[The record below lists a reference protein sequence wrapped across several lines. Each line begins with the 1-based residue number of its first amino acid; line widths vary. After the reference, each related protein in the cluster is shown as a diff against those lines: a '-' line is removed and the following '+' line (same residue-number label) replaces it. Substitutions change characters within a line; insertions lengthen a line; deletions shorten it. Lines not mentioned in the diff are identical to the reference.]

1 MYNPGQSTP
10 PYQSYG
16 TAHSRITHNVLQ
28 RRHRASCLDFS
39 TLRYIKRRL
48 SLLLTGLIGS
58 CPRSFIS
65 FKQQLIPPSMARK
78 GSAKVRT
85 GCRTCK
91 IRKVKCDESKPHCQR
106 CVSTGR
112 KCDGYAPPQ
121 PPASSALSWHRPR
134 HLFPNVNDVSERRA
148 LQFFCQAAGP
158 SLSGPMDPYFWTH
171 LVMQF
176 STFEPAVRHSV
187 VAISSLYE
195 QIYSKP
201 SSVRLLTD
209 DRLALSHYNSAIRE
223 LKSMN
228 NEPLVLLVCILFVC
242 IEFLLGNREPAI
254 EHCKHGVVILENI
267 EASYPWAKKYLSPI
281 FRRLTLFPF
290 FFAIDPSSFPKLLG
304 LNDQLPE
311 SFESLEQAQFYIDGI
326 TTRTVSLV
334 RRGDRYRLEEMRD
347 TPVSP
352 ELLEEQETITTLLD
366 EWHSRFLELQN
377 TPSSSSWPKETVYNV
392 LLRYDISRIWVDTVF
407 EYEEITYDKYI
418 DKFRLIVAR
427 ATELQASKISG
438 PNNAQDRPK
447 FIFEMGFMP
456 LLYYVVLRCRCL
468 ATRMRALS
476 LMKTLGATRECLWET
491 TTMYTVGRRV
501 IEIEHD
507 FLFNEKGDPS
517 TPPRYP
523 NLPPDEVRVR
533 DTTTSPISTIQVDAQ
548 GREIGGRIT
557 GFFRRKRDGS
567 IYLQTEFLNET

>member
-1 MYNPGQSTP
+1 MP
-10 PYQSYG
+10 
-16 TAHSRITHNVLQ
+16 
-28 RRHRASCLDFS
+28 
-39 TLRYIKRRL
+39 
-48 SLLLTGLIGS
+48 
-58 CPRSFIS
+58 
-65 FKQQLIPPSMARK
+65 RK
-78 GSAKVRT
+78 GSTKVRT
-85 GCRTCK
+85 GCLTCK
-91 IRKVKCDESKPHCQR
+91 IRKVKCDESKPHCHR

-112 KCDGYAPPQ
+112 KCDGYAPP
-121 PPASSALSWHRPR
+121 PSSSALSWHRPR
-134 HLFPNVNDVSERRA
+134 HLFPNVNDVGERRA

-195 QIYSKP
+195 QICSKP
-201 SSVRLLTD
+201 NSVRLLTD
-209 DRLALSHYNSAIRE
+209 NRLALCHYNSAIKE

-254 EHCKHGVVILENI
+254 EHCKHGVVILENV

-290 FFAIDPSSFPKLLG
+290 FFATDPSCFPKLLG
-304 LNDQLPE
+304 LNDQLPA
-311 SFESLEQAQFYIDGI
+311 SFESLEQAQFYIDAI

-352 ELLEEQETITTLLD
+352 ELLEEQEKIQALLD
-366 EWHSRFLELQN
+366 RWHSLFLDLKDI
-377 TPSSSSWPKETVYNV
+377 SSAASWSEETVCNV

-407 EYEEITYDKYI
+407 EYEEMIYDKYI

-427 ATELQASKISG
+427 AIELQSSKTPRSSDARS
-438 PNNAQDRPK
+438 PPK

-468 ATRMRALS
+468 ATRTHALS
-476 LMKTLGATRECLWET
+476 LMKTLGATRECLWDT
-491 TTMYTVGRRV
+491 CTMYAVGRRV

-507 FLFNEKGDPS
+507 FLFEEKGRPS

-523 NLPPDEVRVR
+523 GLPPDEVRVR
-533 DTTTSPISTIQVDAQ
+533 DTTTSPIPTIQVDAL
-548 GREIGGRIT
+548 GREIGGRMT

-567 IYLQTEFLNET
+567 IYLQTEFIVET